1 MRTGPGR
8 HLRLLAVWAMLIPF
22 VVSSLIGSAVMPA
35 KGADGTLTLVICS
48 GSGMI
53 EIAVDPLTMEPVSE
67 SPDEQ
72 SPKLQTNYCAWAAS
86 HVAIDL
92 PVIAAIPARLR
103 LGMAAMNTPAP
114 TVLRVAAATG
124 LPPATGPPAT
134 F

>member
-1 MRTGPGR
+1 
-8 HLRLLAVWAMLIPF
+8 MLIPF
-22 VVSSLIGSAVMPA
+22 VVSSLIGSAVMPV

-48 GSGMI
+48 GGAMI
-53 EIAVDPLTMEPVSE
+53 EIAVDPVTMEPVSE

-72 SPKLQTNYCAWAAS
+72 SPRSQTDYCAWAAS
-86 HVAIDL
+86 HVAVDL
-92 PVIAAIPARLR
+92 PAIAAIPARLHV
-103 LGMAAMNTPAP
+103 GGAAMNMPAP